1 MRINDSSLRSINIFN
16 SFNPDADQSSSR
28 AGVRAYSPASYQ
40 HGDTQNNAVSHKSH
54 GHKHNNW
61 LNDGSQAA
69 RNLNPFNQATQS
81 SGAQSSGVAGGQGI
95 TNVKQTVDVD
105 GWSGEQSVEQSI
117 EVLSQHPQ
125 ALADER
131 LAEQRGQATHQAISR
146 PEEVQHTA
154 LLSSVP
160 ALMNQQ
166 RLFADLFNQ
175 VLAGKQ
181 PNTQLMAQLRQYT
194 PA

>member
-1 MRINDSSLRSINIFN
+1 MRVNDSSPRSINIFN
-16 SFNPDADQSSSR
+16 SFNPDADQPNVRASSR
-28 AGVRAYSPASYQ
+28 AYSHAAYQ
-40 HGDTQNNAVSHKSH
+40 HGEMQNNAASHKSH

-61 LNDGSQAA
+61 LNDGSQAP

-95 TNVKQTVDVD
+95 TNVKQTVDTD
-105 GWSGEQSVEQSI
+105 LSGEQSIEQSI

-125 ALADER
+125 SLADER